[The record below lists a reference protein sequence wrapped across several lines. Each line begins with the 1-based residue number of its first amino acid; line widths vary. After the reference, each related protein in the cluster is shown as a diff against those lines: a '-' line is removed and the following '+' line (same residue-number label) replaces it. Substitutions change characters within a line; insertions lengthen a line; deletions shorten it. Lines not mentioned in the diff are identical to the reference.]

1 MVLALFFGSPLLGTH
16 GQVNELFKWCAPAPL
31 ERSAGARVGHQACA
45 PEKAGTVTD

>member
-31 ERSAGARVGHQACA
+31 GCSGARVGRHVRA